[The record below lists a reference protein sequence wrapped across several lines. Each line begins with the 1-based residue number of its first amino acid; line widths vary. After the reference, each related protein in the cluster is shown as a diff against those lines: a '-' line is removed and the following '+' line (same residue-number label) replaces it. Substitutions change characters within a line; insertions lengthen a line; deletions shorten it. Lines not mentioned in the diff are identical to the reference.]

1 MTITITFGVA
11 GMTQESN
18 SFARLASTLS
28 DFRIERQ
35 MEIVSANRGANTE
48 VGGFLEELD
57 CLQVEAVP
65 LLSGWAISAGPIED
79 SAFDTLVDLLLE
91 KVKRVKFDGLLLA
104 LHGSWLSASHAS
116 ADAELVRRVRKAI
129 GPEIPIVITL
139 DLHANVTPALLSEV
153 QGVVGFRTYPHVDM
167 AETGRKA
174 VRLLYELVTKG
185 IRPHLYWFP
194 IPLLA
199 PPQSAATDLP
209 AISDLLQRLDSEL
222 PADAILSSSFF
233 CVQPWL
239 DVETVNSSLV
249 VVARA
254 ESAEAPATLQSIGAE
269 LWNRR
274 DEFHVDWVAPEDLVS
289 RVLAE
294 RSRPVLVSEAF
305 DGTGAGSP
313 GDHPGVL
320 SVLLPYRRQLSAC
333 LFIVDPEVARRAH
346 ELGIGA
352 QFSGNLGA
360 GLDSRF
366 ASPLRIEARVRH
378 LSDGKFLLKGPVFQ
392 GRIVDMGTTAVLEA
406 GGLKVVV
413 ASRSTLV
420 IDPELYRS
428 QQVEPADQ
436 DIIAVKSPTLFRP
449 GYAAIMKRVIHL
461 DMPGVSQGNLLK
473 VPFARIGRPC
483 WPLDEFSWAASSHP
497 VRCFHT

>member
-1 MTITITFGVA
+1 MTTTIAFGVA
-11 GMTQESN
+11 GVTQESN
-18 SFARLASTLS
+18 SFASFPSTFG
-28 DFRIERQ
+28 DFTIERE
-35 MEIVSANRGANTE
+35 MEIISANRGTNTE
-48 VGGFLEELD
+48 VGGFLQELE
-57 CLQVEAVP
+57 CLQVQAVP

-79 SAFDTLVDLLLE
+79 SAFDTLADLLLD
-91 KVKRVKFDGLLLA
+91 KIKSVKFDGLLLA

-116 ADAELVRRVRKAI
+116 ADAELTRRVRKAI

-153 QGVVGFRTYPHVDM
+153 QGVVGFRTYPHIDM
-167 AETGRKA
+167 ADTGRKA
-174 VRLLYELVTKG
+174 ARLLYELVTKRV
-185 IRPHLYWFP
+185 RPHLYWLP

-209 AISDLLQRLDSEL
+209 VLSDLLKRLDSEL

-239 DVETVNSSLV
+239 DVETVTSSLV

-254 ESAEAPATLQSIGAE
+254 ESAEVLPTLQSIGAE
-269 LWNRR
+269 LWSRR
-274 DEFHVDWVAPEDLVS
+274 NEFHVDWVAPEDLVS

-294 RSRPVLVSEAF
+294 DSRPVLVSEAF

-320 SVLLPYRRQLSAC
+320 SVLLPHRQELSAC
-333 LFIVDPEVARRAH
+333 LFIVDPEAARRAH

-360 GLDSRF
+360 SLDSRF
-366 ASPLRIEARVRH
+366 ATPVRIEARVRH
-378 LSDGKFLLKGPVFQ
+378 LSDGRFLLKGPVFQ

-413 ASRSTLV
+413 ASRSTMV

-449 GYAAIMKRVIHL
+449 GYASIMKRVIHL

-483 WPLDEFSWAASSHP
+483 WPLDEFSWAGSSHP

>member
-1 MTITITFGVA
+1 MAIPITFGVA
-11 GMTQESN
+11 GVTQESN
-18 SFARLASTLS
+18 SFAPFPSTLK
-28 DFRIERQ
+28 DFTIESE
-35 MEIVSANRGANTE
+35 MKIASANRGANTE
-48 VGGFLEELD
+48 VSGFLQELD
-57 CLQVEAVP
+57 CLQVQAVP

-79 SAFDTLVDLLLE
+79 LAFDTLVDRLLE
-91 KVKRVKFDGLLLA
+91 KVKRSKFDGLLLA

-116 ADAELVRRVRKAI
+116 ADAELVRRVRNAI
-129 GPEIPIVITL
+129 GPKIPIVITL
-139 DLHANVTPALLSEV
+139 DLHANVTPALLSEI

-174 VRLLYELVTKG
+174 ARLLYELVTQSV
-185 IRPHLYWFP
+185 RPHLYWFP

-209 AISDLLQRLDSEL
+209 VISDLLKRLDSEL
-222 PADAILSSSFF
+222 PADVILSSSFF

-249 VVARA
+249 VVART
-254 ESAEAPATLQSIGAE
+254 ESAKVPATLQSIGAE

-274 DEFHVDWVAPEDLVS
+274 NEFHVDWIAPEDLVS

-294 RSRPVLVSEAF
+294 DSRPVLVSEAF

-320 SVLLPYRRQLSAC
+320 SVLLPHRQDLSAC

-352 QFSGNLGA
+352 QFSGTLGA
-360 GLDSRF
+360 RLDSRF
-366 ASPLRIEARVRH
+366 APPLSIEARVRH

-406 GGLKVVV
+406 GGLKLVV
-413 ASRSTLV
+413 ASRSNLV

-449 GYAAIMKRVIHL
+449 GYASIMKRVIHL

-483 WPLDEFSWAASSHP
+483 WPLDEFSWAASSQP

>member
-1 MTITITFGVA
+1 MATTITFGVA

-18 SFARLASTLS
+18 SFASFPSTLN
-28 DFRIERQ
+28 DFTVESER
-35 MEIVSANRGANTE
+35 EIVSANRGANTE
-48 VGGFLEELD
+48 VGGFLQELD
-57 CLQVEAVP
+57 CLQVQAVS

-91 KVKRVKFDGLLLA
+91 KVRGAKLDGLLLA
-104 LHGSWLSASHAS
+104 LHGSWLSATHAS
-116 ADAELVRRVRKAI
+116 ADAELVRRVRKVI

-139 DLHANVTPALLSEV
+139 DLHANVTPALLSEI

-174 VRLLYELVTKG
+174 ARLLYELVTQRV
-185 IRPHLYWFP
+185 RPHLYWLP
-194 IPLLA
+194 IPMLA

-209 AISDLLQRLDSEL
+209 VLSDLLQRLDSEL
-222 PADAILSSSFF
+222 PADAVLSSSFF

-249 VVARA
+249 VVART
-254 ESAEAPATLQSIGAE
+254 ESAEVPAILQSIGAE

-274 DEFHVDWVAPEDLVS
+274 NEFHVDWVAREDLVS

-294 RSRPVLVSEAF
+294 DSRPVLVSEAF

-313 GDHPGVL
+313 GDHPGVV
-320 SVLLPYRRQLSAC
+320 SVLLPHRHELSAC

-346 ELGIGA
+346 ELGTGA

-360 GLDSRF
+360 SLDSRF
-366 ASPLRIEARVRH
+366 ASPLRIEARVRY

-392 GRIVDMGTTAVLEA
+392 GRPVDMGTTAVLEV

-428 QQVEPADQ
+428 QQVEPAQQ

-449 GYAAIMKRVIHL
+449 GYASIMKRVIHL
-461 DMPGVSQGNLLK
+461 DMPGVSQGNLRK

-483 WPLDEFSWAASSHP
+483 WPLDEFSWEESSHP